1 MDVVINEIM
10 FEPDADNSEFIEFY
24 NRSDKYIELGG
35 WTIVDQD
42 ENIYELSNGSI
53 ELPPNEYY
61 LLAADSSILFN
72 YSSVKDFTNKIIL
85 DESSLGLVNTGELI
99 LLRDIFGNTIDSVN
113 YLDDWHNPNVNITKN
128 RSLERLNPDFGSNDA
143 ANWSTSVD
151 SRGASPGEV
160 NSIFIEGV
168 TSEAKVTISPNPF
181 SPDNDGFEDFTVIN
195 YNLTQ
200 SVAQLRIKVYDSMGR
215 LLRTLANN
223 QPTGAN
229 GSIIFD
235 GLDDDGNPL
244 RIGIYILFI
253 EALNSSSG
261 VIDEIKEV
269 VVVARK
275 L

>member
-1 MDVVINEIM
+1 M
-10 FEPDADNSEFIEFY
+10 
-24 NRSDKYIELGG
+24 
-35 WTIVDQD
+35 
-42 ENIYELSNGSI
+42 NIT
-53 ELPPNEYY
+53 

-72 YSSVKDFTNKIIL
+72 YSSVNDFTNKIIL

-113 YLDDWHNPNVNITKN
+113 YLDNWHNPNVNITKN
-128 RSLERLNPDFGSNDA
+128 RSLERLNPDLGSNDA
-143 ANWSTSVD
+143 ANWSTSVNGN
-151 SRGASPGEV
+151 GASPGRE
-160 NSIFIEGV
+160 NSIFTESV
-168 TSEAKVTISPNPF
+168 SSEAKVTISPNPF

-200 SVAQLRIKVYDSMGR
+200 TVAQLRIKVYDSMGR

-261 VIDEIKEV
+261 VIDEMKEV